1 MDYDVSSAR
10 RYKVVLPVAG
20 LGTRLLPATKEQP
33 KEMLPIFAPD
43 GRGGTC
49 LKPLLQLV
57 FEQLYSYGFREFV
70 FVVGRGKRAVE
81 DHFTP
86 DAQFVEELERR
97 GKTEHSRMVSEFYRM
112 LSDSVLTWVNQPSP
126 LGFGHA
132 VLLTRH
138 VVGNNPLVVQAGDTY
153 IHSDGN
159 RHISRVIEV
168 FESTGADAVILLKR
182 VADPRIY
189 GVVEGRSIGGGVVEI
204 VGVEEKPERP
214 RSDLAIMP
222 LYAFRDSIFRALEEV
237 KPDKKG
243 EIQLTDGI
251 QKCIDWG
258 GKVYGVELDTGYVMD
273 IGNPTSYWEA
283 LQTSYRLASEN
294 KQ

>member
-1 MDYDVSSAR
+1 MDMPVDGAR
-10 RYKVVLPVAG
+10 KYKVVLPVAG

-43 GRGGTC
+43 GRGGRC

-57 FEQLYSYGFREFV
+57 FEQLYNYGFREFI

-97 GKTEHSRMVSEFYRM
+97 GKTEYSRIVGDFYRM

-132 VLLTRH
+132 VLITRH
-138 VVGNNPLVVQAGDTY
+138 VVGSGPLIVQAGDTY

-168 FESTGADAVILLKR
+168 FESRNADAVILLKR

-189 GVVEGRSIGGGVVEI
+189 GVVEGKSIGERIVEI
-204 VGVEEKPERP
+204 TGVEEKPERP
-214 RSDLAIMP
+214 RSNLAIMP
-222 LYAFRDSIFRALEEV
+222 LYVFKGLIFKALETV
-237 KPDKKG
+237 KPDSRG

-251 QKCIDWG
+251 QRCIEWG
-258 GKVYGVELDTGYVMD
+258 GRVYGVEIGEGYVMD
-273 IGNPTSYWEA
+273 IGNPASYWEA
-283 LQTSYRLASEN
+283 LQTSYALASMN
-294 KQ
+294 K

>member
-1 MDYDVSSAR
+1 VSIAR
-10 RYKVVLPVAG
+10 KYKVVLPVAG

-57 FEQLYSYGFREFV
+57 FEQLYSYGFREFI

-97 GKTEHSRMVSEFYRM
+97 GKTEYSRMVSEFYRM

-138 VVGNNPLVVQAGDTY
+138 VVSDNPLVVQAGDTY

-222 LYAFRDSIFRALEEV
+222 LYVFRDSIFRALNEV
-237 KPDKKG
+237 KPDKRG

-258 GKVYGVELDTGYVMD
+258 GKVYGVELDVGYVMD
-273 IGNPTSYWEA
+273 IGNPASYWEA
-283 LQTSYRLASEN
+283 LITSYRLASEN

>member
-1 MDYDVSSAR
+1 MSIAR
-10 RYKVVLPVAG
+10 KYKVVLPVAG

-57 FEQLYSYGFREFV
+57 FEQLYSYGFREFI

-97 GKTEHSRMVSEFYRM
+97 GKTEYSRMVSEFYRM

-138 VVGNNPLVVQAGDTY
+138 VVGDNPLVVQAGDTY

-214 RSDLAIMP
+214 RSNLAIMP
-222 LYAFRDSIFRALEEV
+222 LYVFRDSIFRALEEV
-237 KPDKKG
+237 KPDKRG

-251 QKCIDWG
+251 QRCIDWG
-258 GKVYGVELDTGYVMD
+258 GKVYGVELDAGYVMD
-273 IGNPTSYWEA
+273 IGNPASYWEA
-283 LQTSYRLASEN
+283 LITSYRLASEN

>member
-1 MDYDVSSAR
+1 MRGAG

-57 FEQLYSYGFREFV
+57 FEQLYSFGFREFI

-86 DAQFVEELERR
+86 DAQFVQELERR
-97 GKTEHSRMVSEFYRM
+97 GRTDSSRLISEFYEM
-112 LSDSVLTWVNQPSP
+112 LSSSVLTWVNQSSP

-132 VLLTRH
+132 ILITRH
-138 VVGNNPLVVQAGDTY
+138 VVGNSPFVVQAGDTY
-153 IHSDGN
+153 IHSDGYS
-159 RHISRVIEV
+159 HISRVIET
-168 FESTGADAVILLKR
+168 FESRDADAVILLR
-182 VADPRIY
+182 RIEDPRMY
-189 GVVEGRSIGGGVVEI
+189 GVVEGRMIDDGVLEI
-204 VGVEEKPERP
+204 MNVEEKPEKP
-214 RSDLAIMP
+214 KSDLAIMP
-222 LYAFRDSIFRALEEV
+222 LYVFKDAIFRALETV
-237 KPDKKG
+237 KPDKRG

-251 QKCIDWG
+251 QRCIDWG
-258 GKVYGVELDTGYVMD
+258 LKVYGVELIDGHVMD
-273 IGNPTSYWEA
+273 IGNPKSYWEA
-283 LQTSYRLASEN
+283 LSTSYILASGSGHN
-294 KQ
+294 T